1 MVVVVV
7 VDDIAFDNDDD
18 DDDDDDEDEEDR
30 IGVARTLIVG
40 IVRNNSGIST
50 AVAAADAQ
58 SFIFTF
64 RYKRK

>member
-1 MVVVVV
+1 MVVV
-7 VDDIAFDNDDD
+7 VDDIAFEN
-18 DDDDDDEDEEDR
+18 DDDDEDEEDR

>member
-7 VDDIAFDNDDD
+7 VDDIAFEN
-18 DDDDDDEDEEDR
+18 DDDDDEDEEDR

>member
-7 VDDIAFDNDDD
+7 VDDIAFEN
-18 DDDDDDEDEEDR
+18 DDDDEDEEDR

>member
-1 MVVVVV
+1 MVVVVVVV
-7 VDDIAFDNDDD
+7 VDDIAFEN
-18 DDDDDDEDEEDR
+18 DDDDEDEEDR
-30 IGVARTLIVG
+30 IGVARTLIMG

>member
-1 MVVVVV
+1 MVVMVVV
-7 VDDIAFDNDDD
+7 VDDIAFES
-18 DDDDDDEDEEDR
+18 DDDDEDEEDR

-58 SFIFTF
+58 TFIFTF

>member
-1 MVVVVV
+1 MVVVVVVV
-7 VDDIAFDNDDD
+7 VDDIAFEN
-18 DDDDDDEDEEDR
+18 DDDDEDEEDR

>member
-1 MVVVVV
+1 MVMVVV
-7 VDDIAFDNDDD
+7 VDDIAFES
-18 DDDDDDEDEEDR
+18 DDDDEDEEDR

-58 SFIFTF
+58 TFIFTF